1 MGRIILV
8 SGIDTDI
15 GKTVCTGMLARYLHH
30 NNLRVIT
37 MKLVQTGND
46 GFSEDLAKHRELMGV
61 PQFPEDAE
69 GLTAPQIFHFP
80 SSPHLA
86 AALEHRVVATAAIRR
101 AAEELARRY
110 DLVLAEAAGGLMV
123 PLTPQ
128 LLTIDFAAQCGW
140 QTILVA
146 SGRLGSLNHILLS
159 LEACRHHRLPI
170 AGIIYHRRASEDAAI
185 ADETARFTR
194 QWLRDHQ
201 LPDRWAELPE
211 IDFNSLPE
219 CDFSALSLDH

>member
-1 MGRIILV
+1 MSRILLI

-15 GKTVCTGMLARYLHH
+15 GKTVCTGMLARSLVRQ
-30 NNLRVIT
+30 NMRVIT
-37 MKLVQTGND
+37 MKMVQTGND
-46 GFSEDLAKHRELMGV
+46 GFSEDLARHRELMGV
-61 PQFPEDAE
+61 AKFPEDTV

-86 AALEHRVVATAAIRR
+86 AALEGRSVDTEAIRQ
-101 AAEELARRY
+101 AANELSRRY
-110 DLVLAEAAGGLMV
+110 DIVLVEAAGGLMV

-140 QTILVA
+140 ETLLVA

-219 CDFSALSLDH
+219 CDFSSLKID